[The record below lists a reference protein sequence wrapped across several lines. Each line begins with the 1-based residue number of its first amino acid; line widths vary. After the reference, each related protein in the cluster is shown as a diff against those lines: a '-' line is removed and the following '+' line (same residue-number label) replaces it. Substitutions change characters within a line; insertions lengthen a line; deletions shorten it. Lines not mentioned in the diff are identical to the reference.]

1 MKGISGNFN
10 FTVYSPRIYTDNTQI
25 MIKMKESDLIVNSDG
40 SIYHLKL
47 KPEEIPD
54 LILVSGDP
62 ARITM
67 ISDHFDKVEF
77 KRQNREFV
85 SHLGM
90 YHGQKI
96 LALSTG
102 IGPDNIDIVMNELD
116 ALVNIDLATRQP
128 LEKHRS
134 LSIVRIGTS
143 GTLHADIPV
152 GSFVIA
158 SHGMGM
164 DGSLH
169 YYQRLDEVTDME
181 LTQEIIRQTNWPSF
195 LPVPYVIPG
204 TPSLVEKF
212 SEGGVTGITATAGG
226 FYGPQGRVLRLKP
239 AFTDMLESLANFN
252 HKGHRIINFEMETSS
267 LFGLGAM
274 LGHKVASICV
284 LLANRAT
291 GEYTRTIKDDEQ
303 KLIKFVLEK
312 MTDGKGV

>member
-1 MKGISGNFN
+1 
-10 FTVYSPRIYTDNTQI
+10 
-25 MIKMKESDLIVNSDG
+25 MKESDLIINSDG

-67 ISDHFDKVEF
+67 ISDHFERVEF

-85 SHLGM
+85 SHLG
-90 YHGQKI
+90 YYRGKRI

-116 ALVNIDLATRQP
+116 ALVNIDLNTRQP
-128 LEKHRS
+128 FDHHRA
-134 LSIVRIGTS
+134 LTIIRIGTS

-152 GSFVIA
+152 GSYVIA

-169 YYQRLDEVTDME
+169 YYSRLAEVTDKE
-181 LTQEIIRQTNWPSF
+181 LTEAFIRQTAWPSF
-195 LPVPYVIPG
+195 LPIPYIIPG
-204 TPSLVEKF
+204 TKELVKKL
-212 SEGGVTGITATAGG
+212 SSGGVTGITATAGG
-226 FYGPQGRVLRLKP
+226 FYGPQGRELRLKG
-239 AFTDMLESLANFN
+239 AFPGMLDVMAGFSYKNN
-252 HKGHRIINFEMETSS
+252 RIINFEMETSS
-267 LFGLGAM
+267 LYGLGAM

-291 GEYTRTIKDDEQ
+291 GEYTRTIKEDEE
-303 KLIKFVLEK
+303 KLIGFVLNK
-312 MTDGKGV
+312 MTE